1 MVSYFPQLIRS
12 ECWLNIYSL
21 FGLELVSSSISIRG
35 QNNTIPSLFT
45 GLHNLYCLQSA
56 NEVSPLKAF
65 PTEKSRAASILTV
78 DQTTFHLK
86 MPNNS

>member
-21 FGLELVSSSISIRG
+21 FGLEPVSPSISIRG

-45 GLHNLYCLQSA
+45 GLRNLYCLQSA
-56 NEVSPLKAF
+56 HEVSAQKAF
-65 PTEKSRAASILTV
+65 PTEKSRAASIFTV